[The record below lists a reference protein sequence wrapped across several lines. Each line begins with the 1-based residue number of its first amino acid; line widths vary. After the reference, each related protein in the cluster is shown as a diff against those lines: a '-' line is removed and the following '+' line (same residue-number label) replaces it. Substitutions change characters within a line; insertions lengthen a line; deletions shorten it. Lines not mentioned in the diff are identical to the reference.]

1 MTAILFVDCETS
13 DLLKRDLPLDDPS
26 QPWCVSIAA
35 VLTVPG
41 RRDQDFHLPI
51 RAEGRKIRIGA
62 EKVHGVSSR
71 EAAMHGVPEVAVLSV
86 LCWLAAQAECVVGH
100 GIDFDRDVITS
111 ILLRRGKSSKLWT
124 RPGLTF
130 HDTMKLATPFCRIP
144 SVFDD
149 GGFKWPSLDEAC
161 SILLGEPPREG
172 GHAAADDLAR
182 TRRVWAWLQDHNA
195 VEEAA

>member
-13 DLLKRDLPLDDPS
+13 DLLKRDLALDDLS

-35 VLTVPG
+35 VLAVPG
-41 RRDQDFHLPI
+41 RPDQEINLPI
-51 RAEGRKIRIGA
+51 RAEGRKIRAGA
-62 EKVHGVSSR
+62 EAVHGVSSR
-71 EAAMHGVPEVAVLSV
+71 EAAKHGVPEVAVLAV

-100 GIDFDRDVITS
+100 GIGFDRDVVTS
-111 ILLRRGKSSKLWT
+111 VLMRRGKDSRLWT

-161 SILLGEPPREG
+161 SILLGEPPRAGE
-172 GHAAADDLAR
+172 HSAKDDLQR
-182 TRRVWAWLQDHNA
+182 TRRLWAWLCDHNA
-195 VEEAA
+195 VETAA